1 MEWTPRLEYKSATL
15 ELKGP
20 IPRIYREFVATNS
33 PNRNRNR
40 LPSPLPSLLHR
51 LPSLV
56 ADAAAAPSP
65 LPLPRRPPAAGVMG
79 QEKRKA
85 SSAAEEATEHPHKSP
100 RLDAASAVEAPP
112 ELSHPASPED
122 GESTTDDSTYD
133 IGSCEHLFSDS
144 EQLGQMARRLKAA
157 RKPPTCDCDHDPC
170 SGAAGMM
177 MACTECPY
185 TFCAGE
191 KGDREN
197 PQGHAAWHAASDQHW
212 VAMWCD
218 EPSKGYCFECGLTL
232 VLGEN
237 KVNEDDYSVVPRN
250 NKDERETVASYVED
264 FMERFLRS
272 IKVDWE
278 GMTRSVNVDWE
289 RVRSDAIN
297 RWGVCSAMDCWEMV
311 AGDDHVI
318 RRMPNLGKTCYM
330 NASLQC
336 LLALGKLR
344 TMILSPDARL
354 GDTGLHLKELFV
366 ETSCGNNAT
375 HMLDPKMILEDMWS
389 LYPKIFKPNDVCDSH
404 EFLSSLCN
412 ALDSEVEQLN
422 KLHIMQGGDAQFPTF
437 GNSIFRCELLETIS
451 CKSCSHD
458 EVTQHS
464 VHGLQL
470 SVPSKD
476 SLARIKHLQVDSTE
490 AKDTVRGCLDTEKN
504 HVPTGAV
511 EVPIKAFDFI
521 SMLLGADFDE
531 MEESTEDMLL
541 GCDFDEMEE
550 STEDSHNT
558 EDKEKAQ
565 SSDIV
570 HDLSEHLNSPASIED
585 CLTLF
590 SHVLTNCKNCSKVA
604 AHLPETNGSKNVEPI
619 MASTDLNTTV
629 DGDQTEL
636 SDRKTS
642 PSERSSDLSSLSVES
657 PSRQPYRSD
666 SHHLVILSEGM
677 TYEEVTSGKCCGEID
692 LASCSTANEKSESHE
707 GVKEASPSFL
717 TTDEQTDLLSAQDN
731 QDNSTQK
738 QDSGKLVNYDHS
750 AQQVAEKQ
758 NNQTDGIGGAT
769 QTQLISKLP
778 PVLTI
783 QLQRYA
789 PDRSKLSERVRFKEI
804 LHLGPFMDPR
814 WAFQEYIAFTERLQQ
829 HNSKVSS
836 SEDKENSSYRLV
848 GVIEHRGLCLNSGHY
863 VAYVRASRKQQGSGP
878 SSWVFVSDSI
888 IQRVTL
894 EEVLRCDAYILF
906 YERIDD

>member
-1 MEWTPRLEYKSATL
+1 
-15 ELKGP
+15 
-20 IPRIYREFVATNS
+20 
-33 PNRNRNR
+33 
-40 LPSPLPSLLHR
+40 
-51 LPSLV
+51 
-56 ADAAAAPSP
+56 
-65 LPLPRRPPAAGVMG
+65 MG
-79 QEKRKA
+79 QEKRKT
-85 SSAAEEATEHPHKSP
+85 SSADEATENPHKSP
-100 RLDAASAVEAPP
+100 RLDAASAVEALP
-112 ELSHPASPED
+112 ELSHPPSPED
-122 GESTTDDSTYD
+122 GESTTGDSTYH

-144 EQLGQMARRLKAA
+144 EQPDKMARHLMAA
-157 RKPPTCDCDHDPC
+157 RKPPTCEHDPC
-170 SGAAGMM
+170 SGAAGM

-185 TFCAGE
+185 TFCTGE

-197 PQGHAAWHAASDQHW
+197 PQGHARWHASTFQHW
-212 VAMWCD
+212 VALWCD

-232 VLGEN
+232 VLGQN
-237 KVNEDDYSVVPRN
+237 KVNEDDYALVPRN
-250 NKDERETVASYVED
+250 KKDERGTVASYTED
-264 FMERFLRS
+264 HWERLLRS
-272 IKVDWE
+272 VKVDWE
-278 GMTRSVNVDWE
+278 RLLRSVKVDWE

-297 RWGVCSAMDCWEMV
+297 RWGVSSAMDCLEMV

-318 RRMPNLGKTCYM
+318 KGMPNLGETCYM

-354 GDTGLHLKELFV
+354 GDIGLHLKELFV
-366 ETSCGNNAT
+366 ETGSGNNAR

-389 LYPKIFKPNDVCDSH
+389 LYPKIFKPNDMCDSH

-422 KLHIMQGGDAQFPTF
+422 KLHIMQGGDALFPTF

-458 EVTQHS
+458 EVTHHS
-464 VHGLQL
+464 VDGLQL

-476 SLARIKHLQVDSTE
+476 SPARIKPLQVDSTE
-490 AKDTVRGCLDTEKN
+490 AKDTVRGCLHTEKN

-521 SMLLGADFDE
+521 SMLLGDFDV
-531 MEESTEDMLL
+531 
-541 GCDFDEMEE
+541 MEE

-558 EDKEKAQ
+558 EDKEKSQ

-570 HDLSEHLNSPASIED
+570 HDLSEHMNSPASIED
-585 CLTLF
+585 CLPLF

-619 MASTDLNTTV
+619 MASTNLNTTV
-629 DGDQTEL
+629 DGNQTEL

-666 SHHLVILSEGM
+666 SRHLVILSEGM
-677 TYEEVTSGKCCGEID
+677 ISEEVTSGKCWGEID
-692 LASCSTANEKSESHE
+692 LASCSTANEKAEGHE
-707 GVKEASPSFL
+707 GVKEASPSCL
-717 TTDEQTDLLSAQDN
+717 TTDEQTDLLSAQDI

-738 QDSGKLVNYDHS
+738 QGSGKLVNYDHS

-789 PDRSKLSERVRFKEI
+789 PDRSKLSECVSFKEI
-804 LHLGPFMDPR
+804 LHLGPFMDP
-814 WAFQEYIAFTERLQQ
+814 
-829 HNSKVSS
+829 S

-878 SSWVFVSDSI
+878 SSWVFASDSI
-888 IQRVTL
+888 IRRVSL
-894 EEVLRCDAYILF
+894 EEVLSLQHAVR
-906 YERIDD
+906 YESVQDQLAV

>member
-1 MEWTPRLEYKSATL
+1 
-15 ELKGP
+15 
-20 IPRIYREFVATNS
+20 
-33 PNRNRNR
+33 
-40 LPSPLPSLLHR
+40 
-51 LPSLV
+51 
-56 ADAAAAPSP
+56 
-65 LPLPRRPPAAGVMG
+65 MG
-79 QEKRKA
+79 QEKRKTT
-85 SSAAEEATEHPHKSP
+85 SPSAEDENPHKSP

-112 ELSHPASPED
+112 ELGHPPSPED
-122 GESTTDDSTYD
+122 GESTTGDDSTYD
-133 IGSCEHLFSDS
+133 IGSCQHLFSDS
-144 EQLGQMARRLKAA
+144 EQLGEMARRLKAA
-157 RKPPTCDCDHDPC
+157 ARKPPACEHDSC

-212 VAMWCD
+212 VALWCD
-218 EPSKGYCFECGLTL
+218 EPSKGYCFQCGLTL
-232 VLGEN
+232 VLGQN
-237 KVNEDDYSVVPRN
+237 KVNEDDYPVVPRT
-250 NKDERETVASYVED
+250 NKDEREMVASYVED
-264 FMERFLRS
+264 FLARFRRS
-272 IKVDWE
+272 ITVDWE
-278 GMTRSVNVDWE
+278 GMLSSVKVDWE

-297 RWGVCSAMDCWEMV
+297 RWGVISALDCWEMV

-318 RRMPNLGKTCYM
+318 KRMPNLGKTCYM
-330 NASLQC
+330 NESLQC

-366 ETSCGNNAT
+366 ETSSGNNAT

-422 KLHIMQGGDAQFPTF
+422 KLHIVQGGDDALFPTF
-437 GNSIFRCELLETIS
+437 GNSIFRCELLQTIS

-458 EVTQHS
+458 EVTHHA

-476 SLARIKHLQVDSTE
+476 SPARIKPSQVDSTE
-490 AKDTVRGCLDTEKN
+490 VKDTIRGCLDTEKN

-511 EVPIKAFDFI
+511 EVPIKPFDFI
-521 SMLLGADFDE
+521 TMLLGCDFDE
-531 MEESTEDMLL
+531 MEESTEDSHNTEDMLL

-550 STEDSHNT
+550 STEDSHYT

-585 CLTLF
+585 CLRLF

-619 MASTDLNTTV
+619 MASTNLNTTV

-636 SDRKTS
+636 SDRETS
-642 PSERSSDLSSLSVES
+642 PRERSSDLRSLSVES
-657 PSRQPYRSD
+657 PSWQPYRSD
-666 SHHLVILSEGM
+666 SHHLVLLSEGM
-677 TYEEVTSGKCCGEID
+677 TSEEITSGKCCGETD
-692 LASCSTANEKSESHE
+692 LASCSTANEKAESHE
-707 GVKEASPSFL
+707 SVKEASPSCL
-717 TTDEQTDLLSAQDN
+717 TTDEQTDLLSAQDI

-738 QDSGKLVNYDHS
+738 QDSGK
-750 AQQVAEKQ
+750 QVVEQQ
-758 NNQTDGIGGAT
+758 NNQTDGISGAT

-789 PDRSKLSERVRFKEI
+789 PDRSKLSERVSFKEI
-804 LHLGPFMDPR
+804 LHLGPFMDP
-814 WAFQEYIAFTERLQQ
+814 
-829 HNSKVSS
+829 S

-863 VAYVRASRKQQGSGP
+863 IAYVRASRKQQGSGP

-894 EEVLRCDAYILF
+894 EEVRRCDPYILF

>member
-1 MEWTPRLEYKSATL
+1 
-15 ELKGP
+15 
-20 IPRIYREFVATNS
+20 
-33 PNRNRNR
+33 
-40 LPSPLPSLLHR
+40 
-51 LPSLV
+51 
-56 ADAAAAPSP
+56 
-65 LPLPRRPPAAGVMG
+65 MG
-79 QEKRKA
+79 QEKRKTP
-85 SSAAEEATEHPHKSP
+85 SAEEATEHPHKSP

-112 ELSHPASPED
+112 ELGHPPSPED
-122 GESTTDDSTYD
+122 GESTTGDDSTYD

-144 EQLGQMARRLKAA
+144 EQLGEMARHLKAAA
-157 RKPPTCDCDHDPC
+157 RKPPACEHDSC
-170 SGAAGMM
+170 NGAAGMM

-218 EPSKGYCFECGLTL
+218 EPSKGYCFQCGLTL
-232 VLGEN
+232 VLGQN
-237 KVNEDDYSVVPRN
+237 KVNEDDYPVVPRT
-250 NKDERETVASYVED
+250 NKDEREMVASYVED
-264 FMERFLRS
+264 FLARFRRS
-272 IKVDWE
+272 ITVDWE
-278 GMTRSVNVDWE
+278 GMLRSVKVDWE
-289 RVRSDAIN
+289 RVRSDAID
-297 RWGVCSAMDCWEMV
+297 RWGVISALDCLEMV

-366 ETSCGNNAT
+366 ETSSGNNAT

-422 KLHIMQGGDAQFPTF
+422 KLHIVQGGDDALFPTF
-437 GNSIFRCELLETIS
+437 GNSIFRCELLQTIS

-458 EVTQHS
+458 EVTHHA

-476 SLARIKHLQVDSTE
+476 SPARIKPSQVDSTE
-490 AKDTVRGCLDTEKN
+490 VKDTIRGCLDTEKN

-511 EVPIKAFDFI
+511 EVPIKPFDFI
-521 SMLLGADFDE
+521 TMLLGCDFDE
-531 MEESTEDMLL
+531 MEESTEDSHNTEDMLL

-558 EDKEKAQ
+558 EDKEKA
-565 SSDIV
+565 

-590 SHVLTNCKNCSKVA
+590 SHALTNCKNCSKVA

-619 MASTDLNTTV
+619 MASTNLNTTV

-636 SDRKTS
+636 SDRETS
-642 PSERSSDLSSLSVES
+642 PSERS
-657 PSRQPYRSD
+657 
-666 SHHLVILSEGM
+666 
-677 TYEEVTSGKCCGEID
+677 T
-692 LASCSTANEKSESHE
+692 NEKAESHE
-707 GVKEASPSFL
+707 SVKEASPSCL
-717 TTDEQTDLLSAQDN
+717 TTDEQTDLLSAQDI

-738 QDSGKLVNYDHS
+738 QDSGK
-750 AQQVAEKQ
+750 QVVEQQ
-758 NNQTDGIGGAT
+758 NNQTDGISGAT

-789 PDRSKLSERVRFKEI
+789 PDRSKLSERVSFKEI
-804 LHLGPFMDPR
+804 LHLGPFMDP
-814 WAFQEYIAFTERLQQ
+814 
-829 HNSKVSS
+829 S

-863 VAYVRASRKQQGSGP
+863 IAYVRASRKQQGSGP

-894 EEVLRCDAYILF
+894 EEVRRCDPYILF